1 MKSLVMK
8 RSIVI
13 HGHKTSVSLEDSFW
27 RAMKGI
33 ATAAGT
39 TLSDLVGSIADSRGE
54 GGNLSSAIRVH
65 VLAHFRDKAAA
76 LAGTG
81 EKSNVVPLQSTET
94 PAAPERRPV
103 SAFARPR

>member
-1 MKSLVMK
+1 MKSLVIK

-27 RAMKGI
+27 RSLKDL
-33 ATAAGT
+33 ATAGTT
-39 TLSDLVGSIADSRGE
+39 TLSDLVSAIADSRVE

-65 VLAHFRDKAAA
+65 VLSHFRDKAAA

-81 EKSNVVPLQSTET
+81 EKPSVVSLQSTET
-94 PAAPERRPV
+94 PAMPELRPV